1 MMKRQ
6 SRKSLTCA
14 NGECAY
20 DGDHDV
26 HAIEKHPNDDNGDK
40 DVHATKKHPND
51 EEREAEEQDRGDLS
65 SRCPLKVGPG
75 FAKPPPPSSS
85 PPPHYHQAP
94 SLICKEFFRW
104 HPSCKFVQPG
114 CCGFALPIAQCRLV

>member
-65 SRCPLKVGPG
+65 SHCPLKVGPG
-75 FAKPPPPSSS
+75 FAKPDNHHDHEPD
-85 PPPHYHQAP
+85 
-94 SLICKEFFRW
+94 
-104 HPSCKFVQPG
+104 
-114 CCGFALPIAQCRLV
+114 